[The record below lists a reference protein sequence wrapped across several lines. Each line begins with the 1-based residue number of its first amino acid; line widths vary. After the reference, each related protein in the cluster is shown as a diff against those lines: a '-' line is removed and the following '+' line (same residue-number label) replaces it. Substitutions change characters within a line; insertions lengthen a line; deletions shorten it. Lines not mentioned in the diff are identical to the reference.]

1 MRRGSSVVVRGGI
14 VSEDMAEGARS
25 RTHLG
30 DRVRHY
36 RLLRGLSLR
45 VCADLAGISAGWLS
59 RVERGERS
67 LERRSHIE
75 ALAGALQVSASEL
88 LGQPYQTSDRDH
100 SAAHAELEG
109 VRRVLIGTDLGAS
122 DELETWRP
130 LDELE
135 RMAADARVALCRF
148 GDVTTAAAGLTGMLG
163 ELHAHV
169 AHGNRDR
176 ALRTL
181 AFAGVTASTVVG
193 WLGSPELSWM
203 AAGRA
208 REAARALGDPTM
220 IGLAEW
226 RAVGAARPYSIALSR
241 VEAAAAELEDDVGQ
255 DAERMQVLGMLHL
268 HASMDCAVV
277 GRPDAS
283 REHFTAATELVDR
296 ATGAPDPFE
305 LYFGPENLAVWRLSI
320 AVELGESGQAREV
333 ARGLPAGSIGSRM
346 RRATYYQDLGRALAV
361 DGRWREAADALLTAE
376 RLSPAEIRVNALAR
390 GLAMDLL
397 PRLPRTA
404 GGIEVRALALRMGI
418 IT

>member
-1 MRRGSSVVVRGGI
+1 MS
-14 VSEDMAEGARS
+14 DDARS

-75 ALAGALQVSASEL
+75 ALAAALQVSASEL
-88 LGQPYQTSDRDH
+88 LGLPYQASDRDH

-109 VRRVLIGTDLGAS
+109 VRRVLIGTDLGGDGA
-122 DELETWRP
+122 LETWRP
-130 LDELE
+130 LAELE

-148 GDVTTAAAGLTGMLG
+148 GDVTTAAAGLTGLLA

-169 AHGNRDR
+169 AHGDRDR
-176 ALRTL
+176 ALRAL
-181 AFAGVTASTVVG
+181 AFTGVTASTVVS

-241 VEAAAAELEDDVGQ
+241 VEAAASELEDTVGE
-255 DAERMQVLGMLHL
+255 DTERIQVLGMLHL
-268 HASMDCAVV
+268 HASMDSAVV
-277 GRPDAS
+277 GKPDTS
-283 REHFTAATELVDR
+283 RAHFAAATELAGRTVSG
-296 ATGAPDPFE
+296 TDPFE
-305 LYFGPENLAVWRLSI
+305 LYFGPENLAVWQLSI
-320 AVELGESGQAREV
+320 AVELGEPGRARAV
-333 ARGLPAGSIGSRM
+333 ARTLPAGAISSRM

-361 DGRWREAADALLTAE
+361 DTRWREAAEALLTAE

-397 PRLPRTA
+397 PRLPRAA
-404 GGIEVRALALRMGI
+404 GGIEIRALALRMGI